1 MMEENYYP
9 IEFDNTGASFVI
21 NNNGTAPAP
30 CVVSFIPKVD
40 FIVFEIRG
48 LSREPIKVP
57 NIRTGQTLIIDGE
70 NRTVKLDDKDILDK
84 YEAWEFPKLQPGE
97 NTITVINGIQASI
110 SIEYNARYI

>member
-1 MMEENYYP
+1 MHIRQISHP
-9 IEFDNTGASFVI
+9 IIATKVI
-21 NNNGTAPAP
+21 
-30 CVVSFIPKVD
+30 CLED
-40 FIVFEIRG
+40 
-48 LSREPIKVP
+48 
-57 NIRTGQTLIIDGE
+57 GQGIIIDGE